1 MSENKFT
8 LATPEIDKDAV
19 YLIDW
24 SKMEKIEDLILLLAS
39 IGFSFSPMHPQF
51 ETIKHLLALDR
62 PIKVGGPKP
71 EPKQMQLPKLKPV
84 KPNGQ

>member
-1 MSENKFT
+1 MSETKFT
-8 LATPEIDKDAV
+8 LATPEVDKDSV

-39 IGFSFSPMHPQF
+39 IGFSFSPTHPQF
-51 ETIKHLLALDR
+51 SAIKHLLALDR

-71 EPKQMQLPKLKPV
+71 EQKQVQLPKLKAV

>member
-1 MSENKFT
+1 MTENKFT
-8 LATPEIDKDAV
+8 LATPEIDKDSV
-19 YLIDW
+19 FLIDW

-71 EPKQMQLPKLKPV
+71 EQKEIQLPKLKMV
-84 KPNGQ
+84 KKDGE